1 MDPELGA
8 PAEVTVIPTEPPVTA
23 TPSAEAPSPSP
34 ADGATAKDPAKP
46 ESRRDVI
53 ERAMK
58 NPTNRGKHAAY
69 QPRESGKFA
78 PGAPQVP
85 VSAPVVEPDLPM
97 PKDLKKEVEAHWK
110 TAAKELKEAVIQ
122 RHADYEKGVS
132 QWKPRAEQ
140 ADALLNEFKPYEW
153 ILKNEG
159 TTPQA
164 AIAPLLQTAAIL
176 RTGTPVQKAQAVAST
191 MRQWGIP
198 LEHIQ
203 QLLGQ
208 AQHGAL
214 LDPQYNQLAQEVQSL
229 RQAQQSQEQVRQQRT
244 MTVIEQF
251 ASDIA
256 NVHFSKLQPQM
267 LALLQTPQLLG
278 PDAQYMSEP
287 EKLKRAYEVALRLD
301 PELAAQA
308 LAQQQA
314 EAARQQ
320 REKAQAAANVAKAA
334 AVQVRGA
341 PGSPL
346 QTAVNPTDRR
356 SVIAN
361 ALRATQT

>member
-1 MDPELGA
+1 MEELGA

-23 TPSAEAPSPSP
+23 TPSAEIPPPP
-34 ADGATAKDPAKP
+34 ADGATANPAKP
-46 ESRRDVI
+46 ESRREVI

-78 PGAPQVP
+78 PGAPAIP
-85 VSAPVVEPDLPM
+85 VAPAEPDLPM

-176 RTGTPVQKAQAVAST
+176 RTGTPVQKAQAVAVT
-191 MRQWGIP
+191 MRQFGIP
-198 LEHIQ
+198 IEHIQ

-229 RQAQQSQEQVRQQRT
+229 RQAQQSQEQAREQRT

-251 ASDIA
+251 ASDAA

-314 EAARQQ
+314 ETLRQQ
-320 REKAQAAANVAKAA
+320 REKAQAAVNTAKAA
-334 AVQVRGA
+334 AVQVKGA

-346 QTAVNPTDRR
+346 QASVNPTDRR

-361 ALRATQT
+361 ALRAAQT